1 MMWDK
6 PQQLNLISG
15 ALFFISFFLV
25 IYGAMHYV
33 LHLPKFNLRAV
44 QLTAAPHQVD
54 AAQIA
59 AVVRKELRGNF
70 FTVDLEATQRAFE
83 KLPWVRTASVRRQ
96 FPWRLEVELEEHEAL
111 ARWNETELVNTH
123 GEVFFAQ
130 SERVMPAFSGQP
142 ENAAEV
148 TQMYR
153 EFSQQLAPLEQQ
165 ITQINLSPRH
175 SWQLRLD
182 SGLLLKLGREQTQE
196 RMQRFVAAYPSGVAS
211 AAQYLDLRYR
221 NGFAV
226 MGISKNSKS

>member
-1 MMWDK
+1 MWDK

-44 QLTAAPHQVD
+44 QLTAAPRQVD
-54 AAQIA
+54 VTQIA

-83 KLPWVRTASVRRQ
+83 KLPWVRTASVRRL
-96 FPWRLEVELEEHEAL
+96 FPWQLEVELEEHVAL
-111 ARWNETELVNTH
+111 ARWNKTDLVNTH
-123 GEVFFAQ
+123 GEVFVAQ
-130 SERVMPAFSGQP
+130 SEKVMPEFSGQP

-175 SWQLRLD
+175 SWQLRLG

>member
-1 MMWDK
+1 MWDK

-44 QLTAAPHQVD
+44 QLSAAPQQVD
-54 AAQIA
+54 AVKIA
-59 AVVRKELRGNF
+59 AVVRSELRGNF

-96 FPWRLEVELEEHEAL
+96 FPWRLEVELEEHVAL
-111 ARWNETELVNTH
+111 ARWNETDLVNTH

-130 SERVMPAFSGQP
+130 SERVLPEFSGQP

-175 SWQLRLD
+175 SWQLRLG

-226 MGISKNSKS
+226 MYKEPV